1 MTVYARICLNCG
13 EERTT
18 PDLGELTTADL
29 EALVAGPRCCRPT
42 PGTIP
47 EPPF

>member
-1 MTVYARICLNCG
+1 MTVYARVCLSCG
-13 EERTT
+13 EERRT
-18 PDLGELTTADL
+18 PDLDELTEADL
-29 EALVAGPRCCRPT
+29 ELLVAGPRCCRPA